1 MNNKMAGIDK
11 NNCAIIQNMLTS
23 VALLYFDNNK
33 DLINKSKTENFKR
46 KQ

>member
-1 MNNKMAGIDK
+1 
-11 NNCAIIQNMLTS
+11 MLTS

-46 KQ
+46 KQYIAGANFADYKLSD